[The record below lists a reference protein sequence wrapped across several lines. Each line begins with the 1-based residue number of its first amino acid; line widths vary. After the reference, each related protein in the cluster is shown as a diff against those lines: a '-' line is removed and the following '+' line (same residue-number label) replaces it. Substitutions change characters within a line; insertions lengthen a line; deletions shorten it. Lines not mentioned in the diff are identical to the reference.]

1 MLITL
6 NNQKTVDIPFEQ
18 YDSMSDWEWKIFM
31 DSEYGEL
38 INDPFFNSQISNKPT
53 ESTSSDDDLIEYE
66 E

>member
-31 DSEYGEL
+31 DSEYGEQ
-38 INDPFFNSQISNKPT
+38 INNPFYNSQIDTKPT
-53 ESTSSDDDLIEYE
+53 ESFSSDDDLMDYDE
-66 E
+66 